1 MVRGQEH
8 TRSLI
13 TSTVIMDQGKIG
25 TGLESLA
32 RGQGLTGSMITDTAT
47 MEQHEIRTGD
57 QEILKEQGEVV
68 NLDKTVRSMCE

>member
-1 MVRGQEH
+1 MVMGQGH

-32 RGQGLTGSMITDTAT
+32 RGQGLTGSMTTDTAT
-47 MEQHEIRTGD
+47 MEQHTMRTGD
-57 QEILKEQGEVV
+57 QETLKEQGEVI
-68 NLDKTVRSMCE
+68 NLDKTARSMCD